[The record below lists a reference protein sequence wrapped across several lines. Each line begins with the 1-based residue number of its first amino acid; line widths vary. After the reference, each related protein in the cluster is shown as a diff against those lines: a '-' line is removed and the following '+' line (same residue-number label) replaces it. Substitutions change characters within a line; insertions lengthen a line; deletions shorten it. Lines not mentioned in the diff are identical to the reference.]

1 MKKFI
6 ITESERKHIKSLYVT
21 KGILNEGIPGLTS
34 VLRIGMKQGLKD
46 SSKAEIKKLLKTS
59 FPNEN
64 VDDVYEKFEFEYL
77 HARDTD
83 DVVEKYFK
91 NVEDDEVRNFC
102 RILAKEDPGKFAKY
116 SLEAVSNHNTT
127 IVIRYAVEHPEKYNL
142 EQLEKIDRIYR
153 NIVNNLDE
161 SDPFTSEVKNNLE
174 TQYGNK
180 LKQHIESKKGTNSKP
195 VEKPAEQTP
204 TAPKPDEQ
212 VKPQT
217 GISRGN
223 FTVRKLNDG
232 SKIAKFMDSFFEK
245 VFYEGNNKVMNGFPK
260 EVIKQFTPETKSYL
274 LQLLDIVK
282 QKNLT
287 SGLEQGFR
295 ADYGRLP
302 KTVDEEIE
310 FLSNNFWG
318 GKSQYGNGGRRQGGI
333 QGILDEAPVPSP
345 NVMDNL
351 MNVTMS
357 PNQREELMEYGYKIG
372 AFKKEN

>member
-46 SSKAEIKKLLKTS
+46 SSKAEIKKLLKSS

-64 VDDVYEKFEFEYL
+64 VDDVYEKFEYEYL

-142 EQLEKIDRIYR
+142 EQLEKIDKVYR

-161 SDPFTSEVKNNLE
+161 TDPFTSEVKNNLE

-180 LKQHIESKKGTNSKP
+180 LKQHIESKKGTNSNP
-195 VEKPAEQTP
+195 VEKPAEQKP
-204 TAPKPDEQ
+204 TAPKPAEQ

-217 GISRGN
+217 GISKGN
-223 FTVRKLNDG
+223 FQVGRINNG
-232 SKIAKFMDSFFEK
+232 SMFDKQIDAFFQK
-245 VFYEGNNKVMNGFPK
+245 VFYEGNDKRMDVFPM
-260 EVIKQFTPETKSYL
+260 EVVKKFTPETKSYL
-274 LQLLDIVK
+274 LQLLDIVR
-282 QKNLT
+282 QKNLAG
-287 SGLEQGFR
+287 GLEQGFKS
-295 ADYGRLP
+295 DFNRLP
-302 KTVDEEIE
+302 KTVDEEIQM
-310 FLSNNFWG
+310 LSGNFWG
-318 GKSQYGNGGRRQGGI
+318 GYGRTGGLQGV
-333 QGILDEAPVPSP
+333 LDQAPSP
-345 NVMDNL
+345 PPSVMQNL
-351 MNVTMS
+351 IDVTMS
-357 PNQREELMEYGYKIG
+357 QKQEQELLQRWEKIRG
-372 AFKKEN
+372 N

>member
-1 MKKFI
+1 MNKFF

-21 KGILNEGIPGLTS
+21 KGTLNEGIPGLTS
-34 VLRIGMKQGLKD
+34 AFRIGMKQGLKD
-46 SSKAEIKKLLKTS
+46 SSKAEIKKLLKSS

-142 EQLEKIDRIYR
+142 EQLEKIDKIYR
-153 NIVNNLDE
+153 NVVNNLDE
-161 SDPFTSEVKNNLE
+161 TDPFTSEVKNNLE

-180 LKQHIESKKGTNSKP
+180 LKQNIESKKGTNPKP
-195 VEKPAEQTP
+195 AEKPAEQTP
-204 TAPKPDEQ
+204 TSPKPAEQ

-217 GISRGN
+217 GISRGS
-223 FTVRKLNDG
+223 FQVGKLNTG
-232 SKIAKFMDSFFEK
+232 SKFDKSIDAIFQK
-245 VFYEGNNKVMNGFPK
+245 VFYEGNEKRMDVFSMN
-260 EVIKQFTPETKSYL
+260 VVRQFTPETKSYL

-282 QKNLT
+282 QKNLVG
-287 SGLEQGFR
+287 GLEMGFKN
-295 ADYGRLP
+295 DFNRLP
-302 KTVDEEIE
+302 KTLDEEIQM
-310 FLSNNFWG
+310 LSGNFWG
-318 GKSQYGNGGRRQGGI
+318 GYGRRGGLQGE
-333 QGILDEAPVPSP
+333 LDQAPSP
-345 NVMDNL
+345 PPSVMQNL
-351 MNVTMS
+351 FDVTMS
-357 PNQREELMEYGYKIG
+357 PKQQQELLERLAKIR
-372 AFKKEN
+372 AN